1 MIDIQEFYPSK
12 TENLLKQAIWFTQN
26 SVKIPPK
33 SIDILFHSRKSLLY
47 HNDDP
52 WVKKDTNV
60 KLEVTMSSYDG
71 AGVCQIVWLLMLDI
85 LNKMFEEHSIG
96 LYRDDGVSS
105 YRNYNGHQ
113 SDKVRNFLVIILTL
127 CQRTH
132 SKTYLLKKM

>member
-26 SVKIPPK
+26 SVKIPLK

-52 WVKKDTNV
+52 WVKKDTIV
-60 KLEVTMSSYDG
+60 KFEATMSSYDG
-71 AGVCQIVWLLMLDI
+71 PGVCQIVWLLMLDI